1 MVVDFSL
8 KPHII
13 SGKDSLDTLDAIK
26 DQTILMVCDPFLDGS
41 DELNKIRSHV
51 HANNHVEVF
60 SDVKPNPPLTNI
72 IAGVQVFEKV
82 KPTIMIAV
90 GGGSAIDTAKAIRFF
105 GEKVA
110 NTKVA
115 CFIGIP
121 TTSGTGS
128 EVTNTAVITDDKNNV
143 KFPIM
148 DDYLTPDISI
158 IFPELVMSAPASV
171 SAFSGLDVLTHAL
184 ESLVAK
190 DSNLFTEAFS
200 EKAMSVIFDDLV
212 EVVMKQPQNYELRKT
227 VHEASTAAGMAFNA
241 AGLGFCHAIAHQL
254 GAIFH
259 MPHGLACAMTLPYVV
274 EYNAEH
280 DEVALKKYAAA
291 ARKCGL
297 VGKSVGDK
305 VAVRKIER
313 TIHQMMQEMNCPKS
327 LRAFGVDRN
336 EAVKE
341 TDRVIEYAK
350 KDATFPGNPVVPSDD
365 DLRAVY
371 EKVIG

>member
-8 KPHII
+8 KPHVI
-13 SGKDSLDTLDAIK
+13 SGKDSLETLDAIK

-51 HANNHVEVF
+51 HAKNQVEVF

-72 IAGVQVFEKV
+72 MAGVRVFEKV
-82 KPTIMIAV
+82 KPSIMIAV
-90 GGGSAIDTAKAIRFF
+90 GGGSAIDTAKAIRLF
-105 GEKVA
+105 GERVSKS
-110 NTKVA
+110 KIG

-128 EVTNTAVITDDKNNV
+128 EVTNTAVITDDKNNE

-148 DDYLTPDISI
+148 DDYLIPDISLLY
-158 IFPELVMSAPASV
+158 PELVMSAPASV
-171 SAFSGLDVLTHAL
+171 SAYSGLDVLTHSL

-190 DSNLFTEAFS
+190 DSNLFTDALA

-212 EVVMKQPQNYELRKT
+212 QTVMKDPKNYELRKT

-241 AGLGFCHAIAHQL
+241 AGLGITHAIAHQL

-259 MPHGLACAMTLPYVV
+259 VPHGLACAMTLPYVV
-274 EYNAEH
+274 EYNADNCET
-280 DEVALKKYAAA
+280 ALHKYAAA

-297 VGKSVGDK
+297 VSKGVSDK
-305 VAVRKIER
+305 VAIRKIER
-313 TIHQMMQEMNCPKS
+313 TIHQMMMEMNCPKS
-327 LRAFGVDRN
+327 LRAFGIDHN

-341 TDRVIEYAK
+341 ADRVVEQAK
-350 KDATFPGNPVVPSDD
+350 NDGTFPGNPIVPSDD
-365 DLRAVY
+365 DLRAIY
-371 EKVIG
+371 DKVIG

>member
-8 KPHII
+8 KPHVI

-72 IAGVQVFEKV
+72 IAGVRVFDKV
-82 KPTIMIAV
+82 KPTVIIAV

-110 NTKVA
+110 NSKVG

-128 EVTNTAVITDDKNNV
+128 EVTNTAVITDEKNNV

-148 DDYLTPDISI
+148 DDYLIPDISLLY
-158 IFPELVMSAPASV
+158 PELVMSAPASV
-171 SAFSGLDVLTHAL
+171 AAYSGLDVLTHSL

-190 DSNLFTEAFS
+190 DSDLFTDAFA

-212 EVVMKQPQNYELRKT
+212 EVVMKQPKNYELRKT

-241 AGLGFCHAIAHQL
+241 AGLGIAHSIAHQL
-254 GAIFH
+254 GATFH
-259 MPHGLACAMTLPYVV
+259 VPHGLACAMTLPYVV
-274 EYNAEH
+274 EYNAANS
-280 DEVALKKYAAA
+280 DLALHKYAAA

-297 VGKSVGDK
+297 VSNGVGDK

-313 TIHQMMQEMNCPKS
+313 TIHQMMMEMNCPKS
-327 LRAFGVDRN
+327 LRAFGVDHN

-341 TDRVIEYAK
+341 TDRIIKYAK
-350 KDATFPGNPVVPSDD
+350 KDGTFPGNPVVPSDD
-365 DLRAVY
+365 DLRAIY